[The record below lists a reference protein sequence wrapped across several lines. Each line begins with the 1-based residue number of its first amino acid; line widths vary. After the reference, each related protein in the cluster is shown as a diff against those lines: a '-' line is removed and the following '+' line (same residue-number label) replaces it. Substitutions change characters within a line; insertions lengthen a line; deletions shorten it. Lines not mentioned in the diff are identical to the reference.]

1 MIGKIAP
8 KGRGFRGLC
17 AYALRQG
24 RGQIVAG
31 PMAGRTP
38 RELSREFGALRR
50 LNPKLTKAVAH
61 LMLSPAPGDPPL
73 TDSQWQAIADRYI
86 EGMGYAQ
93 APWVGIVHRD
103 TDHQHLHII
112 ACRIGFDGKTVSDAN
127 DFRKSEAVVRRLE
140 SEFELVSVASP
151 KGIKRKSTPQQA
163 NTTTEG
169 APVMTDTNAMPPNPF
184 NPSDPQHA
192 TWPHAYEPGRD
203 LAELAIIDSTPSI
216 VVPSGGVPVPVTT
229 DREREMRRAIVEKGY
244 EAQVQA
250 VFGDVL
256 TRVYRHGGGATL
268 YFRDMG
274 RIADR
279 GSSLQALGDMP
290 DKLAAAR
297 IVAMAANPPKQWK
310 TISFTGTDAFL
321 LCAMREARKHRID
334 IVAVGQDQ
342 QEILA
347 NVMAEE
353 QGGMGS
359 NAGPAT
365 GAAAPAVPVDPILT
379 ILSELDEISAQTL
392 PRTAP
397 PLAPV
402 VPAFALPPA
411 PPATPHQPVPAQVL
425 GVLPRFLNLKE
436 RIKDRRESR
445 GPAAPA
451 PTTPTAPRKPWAP

>member
-8 KGRGFRGLC
+8 KGRGFRGLA
-17 AYALRQG
+17 AYLLRAG
-24 RGQIVAG
+24 RGHIVAG

-38 RELSREFGALRR
+38 RELSREFSALRR
-50 LNPKLTKAVAH
+50 LNPKLTKAVVH

-93 APWVGIVHRD
+93 APWVGVVHRD
-103 TDHQHLHII
+103 TDHQHLHVI
-112 ACRIGFDGKTVSDAN
+112 ACRIGFDGKSISEAN

-140 SEFELVSVASP
+140 SEFGLVSVASP
-151 KGIKRKSTPQQA
+151 KVIKRKSAPQQTT
-163 NTTTEG
+163 TTTEG
-169 APVMTDTNAMPPNPF
+169 APSMTDTTATPPNPF
-184 NPSDPQHA
+184 HPSDSQHA
-192 TWPHAYEPGRD
+192 TWPHPYEPGRD
-203 LAELAIIDSTPSI
+203 LAELAIMDSTPSI
-216 VVPSGGVPVPVTT
+216 VVPGGGVPVPVPP
-229 DREREMRRAIVEKGY
+229 DQEREMRRAIVERGY
-244 EAQVQA
+244 EGQVQA
-250 VFGDVL
+250 IFGDVL
-256 TRVYRHGGGATL
+256 TRIHRHGGGATL
-268 YFRDMG
+268 YFRDVG

-297 IVAMAANPPKQWK
+297 IVAMAANPPKRWK

-334 IVAVGQDQ
+334 IIAVGQNQ

-347 NVMAEE
+347 KVMAEE

-359 NAGPAT
+359 NAGPST
-365 GAAAPAVPVDPILT
+365 AAATPVVPADPILT
-379 ILSELDEISAQTL
+379 ILSELDNIPAQTL

-402 VPAFALPPA
+402 VPALASPPA
-411 PPATPHQPVPAQVL
+411 PPATPHQPVPVL

-436 RIKDRRESR
+436 RI
-445 GPAAPA
+445 
-451 PTTPTAPRKPWAP
+451 